1 MKQIE
6 TSKVQSD
13 SVRFKVIPKKGG
25 EQEGHSIAE
34 QSDEMGNLLWDLD
47 LVVSPT
53 APNSI
58 NNQNISYHMSYIIF
72 IYILYIIYIYH
83 TYIFIILY
91 IYYKY
96 KLYI

>member
-1 MKQIE
+1 MFLPLPLSLSSNI
-6 TSKVQSD
+6 VI
-13 SVRFKVIPKKGG
+13 VYVVVVAVVIPKKGG

-58 NNQNISYHMSYIIF
+58 NLSMYII
-72 IYILYIIYIYH
+72 IHVSYILYYMNIKYYIYN
-83 TYIFIILY
+83 II
-91 IYYKY
+91 I
-96 KLYI
+96 